1 MSDSQLLFI
10 FIALAF
16 ASLVIVSYVNGQQ
29 TRKRLVN
36 NKFNQLKLLAS
47 DYVETGLLIEPLLES
62 TNILKVVN
70 NEVIQVI
77 HKMQQLNPD
86 SPFIAIGLENAE
98 SRRDELENPG
108 YVTNLNRLMDSD
120 ASVARAQNALTEAAK
135 IVRQQQVSGQIELA
149 EMDMYIR
156 DLSWAYM
163 MVSVITLI
171 GQGHK
176 ATNRADILRAHAFY
190 KKALE
195 KATQS
200 GHKDERQDQLISEIG
215 EILGN
220 RRKSLSVELMPET
233 HLNPDQGRAA

>member
-1 MSDSQLLFI
+1 MSDSELLII
-10 FIALAF
+10 FLALAF
-16 ASLVIVSYVNGQQ
+16 ASLFIVSYVNRQQ

-36 NKFNQLKLLAS
+36 SKFNQLKRLAS
-47 DYVETGLLIEPLLES
+47 DYVETGLIIESLLES
-62 TNILKVVN
+62 PNILKVVN
-70 NEVIQVI
+70 NEVIQII

-98 SRRDELENPG
+98 FRRDELENPE
-108 YVTNLNRLMDSD
+108 YTMPINRAMDSD
-120 ASVARAQNALTEAAK
+120 ASVARAQSALTEAAK
-135 IVRQQQVSGQIELA
+135 IVRNQQTHGQIELG
-149 EMDMYIR
+149 EMEMYIR

-200 GHKDERQDQLISEIG
+200 GHKEERQDQLISEIG
-215 EILGN
+215 EILSN
-220 RRKSLSVELMPET
+220 RRKALSIELMPET
-233 HLNPDQGRAA
+233 HLNPGQTA